1 MGPDDK
7 DYAVAFALPADWEGV
22 KLLARP
28 ASFRLSEDLD
38 SPAANFG
45 DAETHQR

>member
-22 KLLARP
+22 KLLTRP
-28 ASFRLSEDLD
+28 AHIRKGKNLLY
-38 SPAANFG
+38 NFK
-45 DAETHQR
+45 E